1 MNKLT
6 IHYNSKGESGNIF
19 WIIRA
24 ICEECKINGIKPS
37 AFKEMLEQVLSAG
50 SYEEALSIIREHVNL
65 IDTAASTVA
74 PSRETARAEFCHAN
88 ETSAAFAE
96 EKAMAQDRAT
106 FVRNLGILLSQTR
119 EGIIGCELDEN
130 EVVTIHFKH
139 GATRCVNVEC
149 DSYIAIIREVT
160 EYI

>member
-24 ICEECKINGIKPS
+24 ICEECKINGIKPTT
-37 AFKEMLEQVLSAG
+37 FKGMLEQVLSAG

-88 ETSAAFAE
+88 ETAAAFAD

-106 FVRNLGILLSQTR
+106 FVQNLGILLSQTR

>member
-24 ICEECKINGIKPS
+24 ICEECKINGIKPTT
-37 AFKEMLEQVLSAG
+37 FKEMLEQVFSAG

-65 IDTAASTVA
+65 IDTADSTIA

-88 ETSAAFAE
+88 ETAAAFAE
-96 EKAMAQDRAT
+96 EKAKDQDRAT
-106 FVRNLGILLSQTR
+106 FVRNLGVLLSQTR
-119 EGIIGCELDEN
+119 EGIVGCELDEN

-139 GATRCVNVEC
+139 GATRHVNVEY
-149 DSYIAIIREVT
+149 DSYMAIIRDVASH
-160 EYI
+160 I

>member
-1 MNKLT
+1 MDKLT
-6 IHYNSKGESGNIF
+6 IYYNSKGESGNIF

-24 ICEECKINGIKPS
+24 ICEECKINGIKPTT
-37 AFKEMLEQVLSAG
+37 FKEMLEQVFSAG
-50 SYEEALSIIREHVNL
+50 CYEEALSIIRAHVNL
-65 IDTAASTVA
+65 IDTADSTVA
-74 PSRETARAEFCHAN
+74 PSGETARAEFGHAN
-88 ETSAAFAE
+88 ETAASFAE